1 MGEQGSFDLLSLFGW
16 QKTEG
21 MTPPEDTS
29 IKGILAQSY
38 VDKVKWTPMIKEG
51 KMLKK
56 YLLGTGWLSDL
67 FMDIAIGFMKPEQ
80 KEEIKTLKANLN
92 TKSEAE
98 LQAFKDSQNVEA
110 MASADL
116 AALKATVTQPETQ
129 TTTPPAEASPEA
141 TYLGKFE
148 EINISNPATKILK
161 MASPEFDPTTGQ
173 VNIFY
178 CGFGVTIEEQKKI
191 FEENKVQK
199 NQATIIVEWDPSHI
213 SRENVPEKRYD
224 DIKANAE
231 TFKKNIETQV
241 FGGKEMKK
249 ICLIGHSGAGTVV
262 NDLTGKLMET
272 TGLELKT
279 IIIDGTYGDAQT
291 SNVKKLSEAM
301 GKIYYVPNTE
311 TAQYKTERGI
321 AMDGKDHFSIIPAAL
336 QKEGILIT

>member
-1 MGEQGSFDLLSLFGW
+1 
-16 QKTEG
+16 
-21 MTPPEDTS
+21 
-29 IKGILAQSY
+29 
-38 VDKVKWTPMIKEG
+38 
-51 KMLKK
+51 
-56 YLLGTGWLSDL
+56 
-67 FMDIAIGFMKPEQ
+67 MDIAIGFMKPEQ

-148 EINISNPATKILK
+148 EININSPATRILK

-199 NQATIIVEWDPSHI
+199 NQATIIVE
-213 SRENVPEKRYD
+213 
-224 DIKANAE
+224 
-231 TFKKNIETQV
+231 
-241 FGGKEMKK
+241 
-249 ICLIGHSGAGTVV
+249 
-262 NDLTGKLMET
+262 
-272 TGLELKT
+272 
-279 IIIDGTYGDAQT
+279 
-291 SNVKKLSEAM
+291 
-301 GKIYYVPNTE
+301 
-311 TAQYKTERGI
+311 
-321 AMDGKDHFSIIPAAL
+321 
-336 QKEGILIT
+336 